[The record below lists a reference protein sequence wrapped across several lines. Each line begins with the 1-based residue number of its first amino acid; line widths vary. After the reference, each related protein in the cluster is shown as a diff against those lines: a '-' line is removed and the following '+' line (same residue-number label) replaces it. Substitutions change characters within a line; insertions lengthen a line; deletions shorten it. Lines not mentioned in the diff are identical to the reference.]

1 MTSDADKVDKVQ
13 DSIESEQ
20 DTGTTGPKRK
30 CIATGEV
37 RPKAEMIRFVVGPEA
52 QVVPDILGRL
62 PGRGIWVLATRA
74 AVTKAA
80 DKKLFSR
87 SAKQPVQVPDGLVQ
101 EVERQL
107 ARRVVDLISLARKGG
122 GAVAGYEKVKDWL
135 MKDEAE
141 VLIQASD
148 GSERGKTKLSTPY
161 GGSYIGWLT
170 AGELGLAFGR
180 QTVIHG
186 ALASGGL
193 TERVVEEAARLKN
206 LRVNDDGGSGR
217 RKGK

>member
-80 DKKLFSR
+80 DKKLFAR

>member
-1 MTSDADKVDKVQ
+1 M
-13 DSIESEQ
+13 
-20 DTGTTGPKRK
+20 
-30 CIATGEV
+30 ATGEV